1 MIIPFKNYAET
12 IPKTMLRIL
21 PSCPCLMPLIT
32 QLELKPQLA
41 TLGQDKRIGAL
52 KMCPKMVEFCLK
64 VGPHILTN
72 FQVQPQT

>member
-21 PSCPCLMPLIT
+21 PSCPCLT